1 MGLELVKRETCI
13 KHHACSCPFVSIIQ
27 LRVSVEL
34 WDGDEYR
41 ERESWI
47 MMFWNCLW
55 HLFWNTMKVWWHM
68 PQPNWSLWHLFGTVD
83 LLRQTLWEVPACGCH
98 VVRVNLRVTCPDLS
112 TENCL
117 LMIVHDKFITCFFLE
132 CPRRSLIICVMST
145 IVLLLF
151 C

>member
-1 MGLELVKRETCI
+1 MRQALNIMLVHARLFQLFNCVSQLNYEMAMNIERE
-13 KHHACSCPFVSIIQ
+13 
-27 LRVSVEL
+27 RDRERVEL
-34 WDGDEYR
+34 WCFETVCGVCSEIP
-41 ERESWI
+41 W
-47 MMFWNCLW
+47 
-55 HLFWNTMKVWWHM
+55 KVWWHM